1 MKLEQLRV
9 SQFRQFRE
17 PLVIDGF
24 GPGLNLI
31 CGPNESGK
39 STLVRAIRAAFFERH
54 SSGTLTDLRPW
65 GDSAAAPEVELQFS
79 HGDRQWQLSKRFLQR
94 KRCDLSVDGQR
105 FNGDEAEEQLAAMLG
120 FNVANRGAS
129 KAEHWGIPGLL
140 WIEQG
145 MGQELGEA
153 VSHAGDH
160 LKAVLGASLGEV
172 TSSGGDEITRQV
184 RLQLDELLTG
194 TGKPRG
200 DYKASGE
207 RIAALDE
214 QLQALDQR
222 IVAYC
227 QQVDRLG
234 ELRQQQ
240 ARDEADKPW
249 EALRVQQQ
257 EAERKYAEVQR
268 QAEEQQRDLQA
279 LEQVRS
285 HRQIVL
291 EQLRS
296 QEEQAS
302 ELQQRQGKR
311 QQLQQQLE
319 QLVGQQAELLAAR
332 DAAQAAYQQTQQQER
347 QARQQ
352 ARYQELERERERVL
366 KQQQQ
371 LQLSLGQARQLQ
383 SELVAQQQALA
394 AVRIDDRQLAQLEQM
409 HNQLR
414 ELDIRQQSSATR
426 LRYELLPGQQINL
439 DQQQLSGSDDLL
451 LLQEAQLDIA
461 GLGKLIIAPGGQDL
475 ARLARDGERA
485 REQWQALCEELGVR
499 SLDQARQQLQQ
510 AKTQSAA
517 IQANRKLLLSH
528 APAGIEVLEQELAG
542 AAARLAE
549 LDQALAG
556 LEPQL
561 GQAAVDTAVVGTEA
575 VDTASVERALQQ
587 AAEKLQQSEA
597 ASSRHNEQL
606 IGLRQ
611 SLASAEEECRLLQAR
626 LDDPQRQQQQHK
638 LNDNLLT
645 LRAEEARLQQRSDQ
659 RAARIA
665 SARPDIL
672 EQDIQ
677 RYRSSAAQLEHGFN
691 QRRDELIAL
700 QARLQGEGADGL
712 EEQRASLAAELESE
726 QRRYRQLDRRA
737 RALTL
742 LHQLLSEKRQQLT
755 RRLQA
760 PLQKHLDHYLQLLF
774 PQATLEVDENLMPG
788 RLLRQGQDAGE
799 FDALSFGAREQ
810 MGLISRLA
818 YADLLREAGRPT
830 LIILDDALVHS
841 DQPRLGQ
848 MKRILFDAAQR
859 HQVLLFSCH
868 PDKWRDMGVP
878 VRELESLKTRVS
890 G

>member
-1 MKLEQLRV
+1 MKLEQLRI

-54 SSGTLTDLRPW
+54 SSGKLTDLRPW
-65 GDSAAAPEVELQFS
+65 GDSGAAPEVELRFS
-79 HGDRQWQLSKRFLQR
+79 HADRQWQLSKRFLQR
-94 KRCDLSVDGQR
+94 KRCDLTIDGQR

-120 FNVANRGAS
+120 FNVATRGAS

-145 MGQELGEA
+145 MGQELDEA

-160 LKAVLGASLGEV
+160 LKSVLGASLGEV
-172 TSSGGDEITRQV
+172 TSSGGDEVIRQV
-184 RLQLDELLTG
+184 RVQLDELLTG

-200 DYKASGE
+200 DYKLSGE
-207 RIAALDE
+207 RIAVLDE
-214 QLQALDQR
+214 ELQALDQR
-222 IVAYC
+222 IGAYR

-268 QAEEQQRDLQA
+268 QTEEQQRDLQA
-279 LEQVRS
+279 LEQVRG

-296 QEEQAS
+296 HEEQAQD
-302 ELQQRQGKR
+302 LQQRQGKC

-319 QLVGQQAELLAAR
+319 QLAGQQAELVAAQ
-332 DAAQAAYQQTQQQER
+332 DAALAAYQQAQQQER
-347 QARQQ
+347 QARQW
-352 ARYQELERERERVL
+352 ARRETLERERLRLL

-371 LQLSLGQARQLQ
+371 LQLSLEQARLLQ
-383 SELVAQQQALA
+383 NELVTQQQALA
-394 AVRIDDRQLAQLEQM
+394 AVRIDDQQLAQLEQL

-414 ELDIRQQSSATR
+414 ELDIRQQSIATR
-426 LRYELLPGQQINL
+426 LRYELLPGQQLSL
-439 DQQQLSGSDDLL
+439 DQQQLSGSDELL
-451 LLQEAQLDIA
+451 LLQETQLDIA
-461 GLGKLIIAPGGQDL
+461 GIGKLIITPGGQDL
-475 ARLARDGERA
+475 ATLARQTEHARDQLQVLLEQLRVSSLDEA
-485 REQWQALCEELGVR
+485 REQL
-499 SLDQARQQLQQ
+499 QL
-510 AKTQSAA
+510 AKAQTAA
-517 IQANRKLLLSH
+517 IHANRKLLASH
-528 APAGIEVLEQELAG
+528 APAGIEALEQDAAG
-542 AAARLAE
+542 VVARLAE
-549 LDQALAG
+549 LEQELGALEMPVGEAAVAT
-556 LEPQL
+556 
-561 GQAAVDTAVVGTEA
+561 AAVDTGLAEQI
-575 VDTASVERALQQ
+575 LQQ
-587 AAEKLQQSEA
+587 AAVQLQQREA
-597 ASSRHNEQL
+597 ATGKHNEQL

-611 SLASAEEECRLLQAR
+611 NLASAEEECRLLQTR
-626 LDDPQRQQQQHK
+626 LDDPQRMQQQRK

-645 LRAEEARLQQRSDQ
+645 LRAEEARLEQQSNE

-672 EQDIQ
+672 QQDIQ
-677 RYRSSAAQLEHGFN
+677 RYRSSAAQLEQGFN
-691 QRRDELIAL
+691 QRREELLAL
-700 QARLQGEGADGL
+700 QGRLQGEGADGL
-712 EEQRASLAAELESE
+712 EEHRASLAAELESE
-726 QRRYRQLDRRA
+726 HRRYHQLDRRA
-737 RALTL
+737 RALAL
-742 LHQLLSEKRQQLT
+742 LHDLLSEKRQQLT

-788 RLLRQGQDAGE
+788 RLLRHGQDASE
-799 FDALSFGAREQ
+799 FAALSFGAREQ

-878 VRELESLKTRVS
+878 VRELEGLKTAAIE

>member
-1 MKLEQLRV
+1 MRLEQLRI

-17 PLVIDGF
+17 PLAIDGF

-65 GDSAAAPEVELQFS
+65 GDSGAAPEIELRFT
-79 HGDRQWQLSKRFLQR
+79 HAGRQWQLNKRFLQR
-94 KRCDLSVDGQR
+94 KRCDLTVDGQR

-120 FNVANRGAS
+120 FNVATRGAS

-153 VSHAGDH
+153 VTHAGDH
-160 LKAVLGASLGEV
+160 LKSILGASLGEV
-172 TSSGGDEITRQV
+172 TSSGGDDVTRQV
-184 RLQLDELLTG
+184 RAQLDELLTG

-200 DYKASGE
+200 DYKLSGE
-207 RIAALDE
+207 RITVLE
-214 QLQALDQR
+214 EELQMLDQR
-222 IVAYC
+222 VAAYR

-240 ARDEADKPW
+240 GRDEADRPW
-249 EALRVQQQ
+249 EALRGQQQ
-257 EAERKYAEVQR
+257 EAEQKYAEVQR

-279 LEQVRS
+279 LAQVRS

-296 QEEQAS
+296 HDEQAND
-302 ELQQRQGKR
+302 LQLRQGR
-311 QQLQQQLE
+311 CQQLQQQLE
-319 QLVGQQAELLAAR
+319 QLAGQQAELVAAQ
-332 DAAQAAYQQTQQQER
+332 DAALAAYQQAQQQER
-347 QARQQ
+347 QARRQ
-352 ARYQELERERERVL
+352 ARHQTLERERQQLL

-371 LQLSLGQARQLQ
+371 SELNLEQARQLQ
-383 SELVAQQQALA
+383 NELVTQQQMLA
-394 AVRIDDRQLAQLEQM
+394 AVRIDDQQLARLEQL

-414 ELDIRQQSSATR
+414 ELDIRQQSIATR
-426 LRYELLPGQQINL
+426 LRYELLPGQQLSL
-439 DQQQLSGSDDLL
+439 DQQPLSGSNELL
-451 LLQEAQLDIA
+451 LLQETQLDIA
-461 GLGKLIIAPGGQDL
+461 GIGKLIITPGGQDL
-475 ARLARDGERA
+475 ATLARKTEHTRDQQQALLEQLRVSSLDEARA
-485 REQWQALCEELGVR
+485 QWQLA
-499 SLDQARQQLQQ
+499 QAQ
-510 AKTQSAA
+510 AAA
-517 IQANRKLLLSH
+517 IHANRKLLASH
-528 APAGIEVLEQELAG
+528 APAGIQALEQDAAG
-542 AAARLAE
+542 IVARLAE
-549 LDQALAG
+549 VEQELDTLG
-556 LEPQL
+556 EPM
-561 GQAAVDTAVVGTEA
+561 GAAPVDTAAVDTALAEQI
-575 VDTASVERALQQ
+575 LQQ
-587 AAEKLQQSEA
+587 AAAQLQQREA
-597 ASSRHNEQL
+597 ATSKHNERL

-611 SLASAEEECRLLQAR
+611 NLASAEEECHLLQAR
-626 LDDPQRQQQQHK
+626 LADPQRQQQQQK

-645 LRAEEARLQQRSDQ
+645 LRAEEARLEQQSND

-677 RYRSSAAQLEHGFN
+677 RYRSSAAQLERSFS
-691 QRRDELIAL
+691 QRREELIAL

-726 QRRYRQLDRRA
+726 HRRYHQLDRRA
-737 RALTL
+737 RALML
-742 LHQLLSEKRQQLT
+742 LHDLLSEKRQQLT

-774 PQATLEVDENLMPG
+774 PLATLEVDENLMPG
-788 RLLRQGQDAGE
+788 RLSRHGQEAGE
-799 FDALSFGAREQ
+799 FEALSFGAREQ

-878 VRELESLKTRVS
+878 VRELEGLKAA
-890 G
+890 GAEN

>member
-1 MKLEQLRV
+1 MKLEQLRI

-17 PLVIDGF
+17 PLAIDGF

-65 GDSAAAPEVELQFS
+65 GDSGAAPEVELRFT
-79 HGDRQWQLSKRFLQR
+79 HADRQWQLNKRFLQR
-94 KRCDLSVDGQR
+94 KRCDLTVDGQR

-120 FNVANRGAS
+120 FNVATRGAS

-160 LKAVLGASLGEV
+160 LKSVLGASLGEV
-172 TSSGGDEITRQV
+172 TSSGGDDVTRQV
-184 RLQLDELLTG
+184 RAQLEELLTG

-200 DYKASGE
+200 DYKLSGE
-207 RIAALDE
+207 RITALE
-214 QLQALDQR
+214 EELQTLDQR
-222 IVAYC
+222 VAAYR

-240 ARDEADKPW
+240 SRDEADRPW

-257 EAERKYAEVQR
+257 YAEHKYAEVQR

-279 LEQVRS
+279 LEQVRN

-296 QEEQAS
+296 HDEQAND
-302 ELQQRQGKR
+302 LQQRQGR
-311 QQLQQQLE
+311 CRQLQQQLE
-319 QLVGQQAELLAAR
+319 QLAGQQAKLVAAQ
-332 DAAQAAYQQTQQQER
+332 DAALAAYQQAQQQER

-352 ARYQELERERERVL
+352 ARHHALERERQQLL

-371 LQLSLGQARQLQ
+371 SELNLEQARQLQ
-383 SELVAQQQALA
+383 NELVTQQQALA
-394 AVRIDDRQLAQLEQM
+394 AVRIDDQQLARLEQL

-414 ELDIRQQSSATR
+414 ELDIRQHSIATR
-426 LRYELLPGQQINL
+426 LRYELLPGQQLSL
-439 DQQQLSGSDDLL
+439 DQQPLSGSNELL
-451 LLQEAQLDIA
+451 LLQETQLDIA
-461 GLGKLIIAPGGQDL
+461 GIGKLIITPGGQDL
-475 ARLARDGERA
+475 ATLARKTEHTRDQQQALLEQLRVSSLDEA
-485 REQWQALCEELGVR
+485 REQLQLARTQA
-499 SLDQARQQLQQ
+499 
-510 AKTQSAA
+510 AA
-517 IQANRKLLLSH
+517 IQANRKLLSSH
-528 APAGIEVLEQELAG
+528 APAGIEALEQDAAG
-542 AAARLAE
+542 IVARLAE
-549 LDQALAG
+549 LEQELDTLG
-556 LEPQL
+556 EPL
-561 GQAAVDTAVVGTEA
+561 GAAAVDTAP
-575 VDTASVERALQQ
+575 VDTALAEQILQQ
-587 AAEKLQQSEA
+587 AAAQLQQRESA
-597 ASSRHNEQL
+597 TSKHNERL

-611 SLASAEEECRLLQAR
+611 NLASAEEECRLLQAR
-626 LDDPQRQQQQHK
+626 LADPRRQQQQQK

-645 LRAEEARLQQRSDQ
+645 LRAEEARLDQQSKD
-659 RAARIA
+659 RAARITN
-665 SARPDIL
+665 ARPDIL

-677 RYRSSAAQLEHGFN
+677 RYRSSAAQLEHSFS
-691 QRRDELIAL
+691 QRREELIAL

-712 EEQRASLAAELESE
+712 EEQRASLATELESE
-726 QRRYRQLDRRA
+726 HRRYHQLDRRA
-737 RALTL
+737 RALML
-742 LHQLLSEKRQQLT
+742 LHDLLSEKRQQLT

-788 RLLRQGQDAGE
+788 RLSRHGQEAGE
-799 FDALSFGAREQ
+799 FEALSFGAREQ

-878 VRELESLKTRVS
+878 VRELEGLKTA
-890 G
+890 GAEG

>member
-1 MKLEQLRV
+1 MKLEQLRI

-17 PLVIDGF
+17 PLAIDGF

-65 GDSAAAPEVELQFS
+65 GDSGAAPEVELRFTHANQ
-79 HGDRQWQLSKRFLQR
+79 QWQLSKRFLQR
-94 KRCDLSVDGQR
+94 KRCDLTVDGQR

-120 FNVANRGAS
+120 FNVATRGAS

-145 MGQELGEA
+145 MGQELDEA

-160 LKAVLGASLGEV
+160 LKSVLGASLGDV
-172 TSSGGDEITRQV
+172 TASGGDGVIRQV
-184 RLQLDELLTG
+184 RAQLDELLTG

-200 DYKASGE
+200 DYKGSGE
-207 RIAALDE
+207 RIADIE
-214 QLQALDQR
+214 TELQALDQR
-222 IVAYC
+222 IGSYR

-234 ELRQQQ
+234 ELREQQ
-240 ARDEADKPW
+240 AQDDAEKPW

-257 EAERKYAEVQR
+257 EAERKYAAVQS

-291 EQLRS
+291 GQLRS
-296 QEEQAS
+296 HEEQAG
-302 ELQQRQGKR
+302 ELQQRQEKC
-311 QQLQQQLE
+311 QQLE
-319 QLVGQQAELLAAR
+319 QQLAQLAEQQAELVAAR
-332 DAAQAAYQQTQQQER
+332 DKALGVYQQAQQRDR

-352 ARYQELERERERVL
+352 ARRQTLEQERERLL

-371 LQLSLGQARQLQ
+371 WQLSLEQARQLQ
-383 SELVAQQQALA
+383 SELLAQQQVLA
-394 AVRIDDRQLAQLEQM
+394 AVRIDDRQLARLEQW

-414 ELDIRQQSSATR
+414 ELDIRQQSIATR
-426 LRYELLPGQQINL
+426 LRYELLPGQQLSL
-439 DQQQLSGSDDLL
+439 DQRPLSGSDELL
-451 LLQEAQLDIA
+451 LLQETQLDIA
-461 GLGKLIIAPGGQDL
+461 GFGKLIITPGGQDL
-475 ARLARDGERA
+475 ATLARETDHA
-485 REQWQALCEELGVR
+485 REQLLVLLEQLRVN
-499 SLDQARQQLQQ
+499 SLDEAREQLQLARAQ
-510 AKTQSAA
+510 AAA
-517 IQANRKLLLSH
+517 IQANRKLLASH
-528 APAGIEVLEQELAG
+528 APAGIEALEQEVAGAVARLADLEQELGGLEQAG
-542 AAARLAE
+542 APPVGTAAVATALAE
-549 LDQALAG
+549 
-556 LEPQL
+556 QL
-561 GQAAVDTAVVGTEA
+561 LQEAAAQ
-575 VDTASVERALQQ
+575 LQH
-587 AAEKLQQSEA
+587 SET
-597 ASSRHNEQL
+597 ASSRHNERL

-611 SLASAEEECRLLQAR
+611 SLASADEECRLLQAR
-626 LDDPQRQQQQHK
+626 LADPLRQQQQQK
-638 LNDNLLT
+638 LNDDLLT
-645 LRAEEARLQQRSDQ
+645 LRAEEARLEQQSNE

-672 EQDIQ
+672 QQDIQ
-677 RYRSSAAQLEHGFN
+677 RYRSSAAQLEHSFS
-691 QRRDELIAL
+691 QRREELIAL

-726 QRRYRQLDRRA
+726 HRRYHQLDRRA

-742 LHQLLSEKRQQLT
+742 LYELLSEKRQQLT

-788 RLLRQGQDAGE
+788 RLSRHGQEAGE
-799 FDALSFGAREQ
+799 FEALSFGAREQ

-878 VRELESLKTRVS
+878 VRELEGLKTA
-890 G
+890 GAEG

>member
-54 SSGTLTDLRPW
+54 SSSTLTDLRPW
-65 GDSAAAPEVELQFS
+65 GDSGAAPEVELRFT
-79 HGDRQWQLSKRFLQR
+79 HADRQWQLNKRFLQR

-120 FNVANRGAS
+120 FNVASRGAS

-160 LKAVLGASLGEV
+160 LKSVLGASLGEV
-172 TSSGGDEITRQV
+172 TSSAGDDIIRQV
-184 RLQLDELLTG
+184 RAQLDELLTG

-200 DYKASGE
+200 DYRLSGE
-207 RIAALDE
+207 RIAVLDAE
-214 QLQALDQR
+214 LQALEQR
-222 IVAYC
+222 ILVYR

-249 EALRVQQQ
+249 EALRGQQQ

-296 QEEQAS
+296 HGEQAS
-302 ELQQRQGKR
+302 DLQQRQGKR
-311 QQLQQQLE
+311 QQLQQQLD
-319 QLVGQQAELLAAR
+319 QLVGQQAELVAAR
-332 DAAQAAYQQTQQQER
+332 DAALTAYRQAEGQER
-347 QARQQ
+347 QARQL
-352 ARYQELERERERVL
+352 ARSQTLERERQQLL

-371 LQLSLGQARQLQ
+371 GQLSLEQARQLQ
-383 SELVAQQQALA
+383 NELVAQQQALA
-394 AVRIDDRQLAQLEQM
+394 AVRIDNQQLARLEQL
-409 HNQLR
+409 HTQQR
-414 ELDIRQQSSATR
+414 ELEIRQQSIATR
-426 LRYELLPGQQINL
+426 LRYELLPGQQIGL
-439 DQQQLSGSDDLL
+439 GQQQLSGSDDLL
-451 LLQEAQLDIA
+451 LLQETRLDIA
-461 GLGKLIIAPGGQDL
+461 GLGKLVITPGGQDL
-475 ARLARDGERA
+475 AKLARDSERTGEQLRTL
-485 REQWQALCEELGVR
+485 QEELGVS
-499 SLDQARQQLQQ
+499 SLDQARQQLQLASAQ
-510 AKTQSAA
+510 AAA

-528 APAGIEVLEQELAG
+528 APEGIEALEQELAG
-542 AAARLAE
+542 IAARLGE
-549 LDQALAG
+549 LQQALASLG
-556 LEPQL
+556 LMPEVATDLAP
-561 GQAAVDTAVVGTEA
+561 VDTALA
-575 VDTASVERALQQ
+575 ERILQQ
-587 AAEKLQQSEA
+587 AAAQLQQSEA
-597 ASSRHNEQL
+597 ASGKHNEQL
-606 IGLRQ
+606 ISLRQ
-611 SLASAEEECRLLQAR
+611 GLASAEEECRLLQAR
-626 LDDPQRQQQQHK
+626 LDDPERQQQQHR
-638 LNDNLLT
+638 LNDSLLT
-645 LRAEEARLQQRSDQ
+645 LRAEEARLEQLSNE

-691 QRRDELIAL
+691 QRREELIAL

-712 EEQRASLAAELESE
+712 EEQRAALAAELESE

-742 LHQLLSEKRQQLT
+742 LHELLSEKRQQLT

-878 VRELESLKTRVS
+878 VRELESMKVH
-890 G
+890 GGKGDACW